1 MVTGVCIGG
10 PVLGYRLKERVTPN
24 PNTQTNGV
32 WPKPCRQ
39 ESVTIDLRPDNPSGL
54 DLSKYLQDLPFG
66 TDEHTDTYNALRQSQ
81 EGLHGFA
88 KDEGKEALG
97 SSGKRRTRGYAAQ
110 SLFAAV
116 LLGAAGIRKV
126 RSFIHRAVEDANG
139 DLYVP
144 RNKRTDDHAPT
155 HLPPG
160 TKGTRGD
167 PDYDENVET
176 ARDDQGAA

>member
-1 MVTGVCIGG
+1 M
-10 PVLGYRLKERVTPN
+10 
-24 PNTQTNGV
+24 

-39 ESVTIDLRPDNPSGL
+39 ESVTIYLRPSPPSTADDRPSKKQSGADKRAQRNKKVPPSGV
-54 DLSKYLQDLPFG
+54 DLAKYLQDLPFG
-66 TDEHTDTYNALRQSQ
+66 TDQHTHIYNALRQSQ

-116 LLGAAGIRKV
+116 LLAAAGIRKV
-126 RSFIHRAVEDANG
+126 RAFLSRAVEDTNG
-139 DLYVP
+139 DLYVT
-144 RNKRTDDHAPT
+144 RYKRKDDHAPT

-167 PDYDENVET
+167 PAYDENVET
-176 ARDDQGAA
+176 ALDEGAA